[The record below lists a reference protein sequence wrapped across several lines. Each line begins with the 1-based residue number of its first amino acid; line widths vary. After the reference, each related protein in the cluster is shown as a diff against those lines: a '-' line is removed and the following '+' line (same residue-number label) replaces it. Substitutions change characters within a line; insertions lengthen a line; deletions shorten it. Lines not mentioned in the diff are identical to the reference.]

1 MTKAVCMAAMVAV
14 LSAPVTIATPAYA
27 QEALPA
33 DFTEIVAQTS
43 TSVVGIAATRP
54 AQQAATRP
62 LPEQF
67 RIPGLPQSPRQ
78 QPRGGG
84 RALGSGFV
92 ISDQGHIVTNNHVV
106 QEAEEVE
113 VLLED
118 GSTRPAE
125 IVGTD
130 PATDLAVLQIESI
143 EDLTVANWG
152 DSDALQ
158 PGAWTIAIGSPFGL
172 GGTVT
177 VGVLSARSRD
187 IRSGPYDDYLQTD
200 ASINSGNSGG
210 PLFNGDG
217 QVIGVNT
224 AIFSPVGAN
233 IGIGFAVPSSTA
245 QDVVSQLIETGNVER
260 GFIGITMQPVTEPIS
275 RALEL
280 DSTNGALVTGI
291 EEDSPAASAG
301 LNQGDVIVELDGE
314 AVEDPRELS
323 RRVGQ
328 LEPGNEITLS
338 IQRDGDMQEVEL
350 TLAERNPQQ
359 RTASTEQG
367 AAPSEDSR
375 IGIAVSPIP
384 DVVRQQL
391 GIRRGVGVIV
401 QNVQPQSPGD
411 EAGLQSGDVILQAG
425 NTRVSSGDDLI
436 GAWRHAQDADRPMLL
451 MITRGETSSYVAVET
466 GQS

>member
-1 MTKAVCMAAMVAV
+1 MKKTVCMAAMVAV
-14 LSAPVTIATPAYA
+14 LSAPPIISTPASA

-33 DFTEIVAQTS
+33 DFTEIVAETS
-43 TSVVGIAATRP
+43 TSVVGIAATRAAP
-54 AQQAATRP
+54 QRATRT
-62 LPEQF
+62 LPDRF
-67 RIPGLPQSPRQ
+67 RVPGVPQNPRQ
-78 QPRGGG
+78 QPRRGG

-143 EDLTVANWG
+143 EDLTVASWG

-245 QDVVSQLIETGNVER
+245 QDVVAQLIETGDVER

-275 RALEL
+275 RALGL
-280 DSTNGALVTGI
+280 DSTDGALVTGI
-291 EEDSPAASAG
+291 EDDSPAASAD
-301 LNQGDVIVELDGE
+301 LREGDVIRELDGE

-323 RRVGQ
+323 RMVGQ
-328 LEPGNEITLS
+328 LEPGSEIALS
-338 IQRDGDMQEVEL
+338 IQRNGDTREVEL
-350 TLAERNPQQ
+350 TLAERNPEQ
-359 RTASTEQG
+359 RTAGMEQDE
-367 AAPSEDSR
+367 APSEQAR
-375 IGIAVSPIP
+375 MGIAVSPIP
-384 DVVRQQL
+384 QVMREQL
-391 GIRRGVGVIV
+391 GISRNEGVIV
-401 QNVQPQSPGD
+401 QNVQPQSAAD
-411 EAGLQSGDVILQAG
+411 EAGLREGDVILQAG
-425 NTRVSSGDDLI
+425 DNTVTSADDLI
-436 GAWRHAQDADRPMLL
+436 DAWQSAQDAERPVLL
-451 MITRGETSSYVAVET
+451 RITRGGNSSFVAVET
-466 GQS
+466 G